1 MTRHLLAGAAAFA
14 MMTGVAFAADTESS
28 TTTRSVTTSEVP
40 AVGNHE
46 SREVHRSVDH
56 DGYMAR
62 MKRFVHRNANGGN
75 GSTVISRTR
84 TTMPD
89 GTRTTVRER
98 ETTPLSGSSIEKKTT
113 TTIDR

>member
-14 MMTGVAFAADTESS
+14 MMTGVAFAADTEST
-28 TTTRSVTTSEVP
+28 TTTRSTATP
-40 AVGNHE
+40 AVGNYQSSE
-46 SREVHRSVDH
+46 THRGNDH

-75 GSTVISRTR
+75 GSTVSSKTR

-89 GTRTTVRER
+89 GSRTTVREK
-98 ETTPLSGSSIEKKTT
+98 ETTPLSGSSTEKKTT
-113 TTIDR
+113 TTIER